1 MVCSVTQLAQ
11 QILFLHAHATHT
23 AFLFNLVLIKYFFTM
38 GHFPFH
44 LVVSSFL
51 YELYLENSVPR
62 RNFLITPVSSALTRE
77 RVGVG
82 Y

>member
-1 MVCSVTQLAQ
+1 MVCSVT
-11 QILFLHAHATHT
+11 HHT
-23 AFLFNLVLIKYFFTM
+23 YSFLFNLVLFKYFFTL
-38 GHFPFH
+38 GHFPFD
-44 LVVSSFL
+44 LVVSSFP
-51 YELYLENSVPR
+51 YELYLGNSVPR